1 MSYSKAHYL
10 SVFAPSLLLGF
21 VAALQLTGCGES
33 PAGLPSTGA
42 GAGGESAPGG
52 SSSMSG
58 GGSSEA
64 GETSETSQAGEA
76 GEATGGAHGQP
87 EGGSTANGGSPANGG
102 ATDGGGGSTSGGTAG
117 APSGGD
123 GGGAI
128 TAGSGG
134 QGGTLLEV
142 VIPPVCTFHS
152 DPPPDT
158 GSGGSGGAGGAVSV
172 GGAVGAG
179 GAAGA
184 GGAGGSGG
192 AAGPALTV
200 TLQVS
205 PFVGTYL
212 ADATGRTL
220 YTYGNDLPGDCHT
233 PPVSNCVTDCL
244 ISWPIFPAGARVLAA
259 GLNDAA
265 FGAIHRDDGTWQT
278 TYYGWP
284 IYYYKTDLL
293 LGQVAG
299 QGKAKT
305 WHIVEKKPAGVFIMK
320 PGSFR
325 YLADSAGHTLY
336 VSAADQPGTLLT
348 DPVSNCSG
356 SCLSTFE
363 PFHETNFSVVSSLL
377 TADFGSFVRPGKN
390 SIQVAYK
397 GMPLYRAATDL
408 KSGDM
413 NGTAVSGFTA
423 ALP

>member
-1 MSYSKAHYL
+1 MSYTKAHYL

-21 VAALQLTGCGES
+21 IAALQLTGCGES
-33 PAGLPSTGA
+33 PAGLPSADA
-42 GAGGESAPGG
+42 GAGGASAHGG
-52 SSSMSG
+52 ASSLSG
-58 GGSSEA
+58 GGSGEA
-64 GETSETSQAGEA
+64 GETGDSSQAGEA
-76 GEATGGAHGQP
+76 GEATGGSQGQP
-87 EGGSTANGGSPANGG
+87 EGGSTAIGGNTAIGG
-102 ATDGGGGSTSGGTAG
+102 VTDGGGGTTSGGTGG
-117 APSGGD
+117 AVSGGD
-123 GGGAI
+123 GGGVI

-142 VIPPVCTFHS
+142 VIPPVCPFHS
-152 DPPPDT
+152 NPPPDT
-158 GSGGSGGAGGAVSV
+158 GAGGSAGTGGTGGAGGTGGV
-172 GGAVGAG
+172 GGAVGT
-179 GAAGA
+179 
-184 GGAGGSGG
+184 GGSGG

-259 GLNDAA
+259 GLDDAA

-305 WHIVEKKPAGVFIMK
+305 WHIVEKKPPGVFIMK
-320 PGSFR
+320 PGSFK

-336 VSAADQPGTLLT
+336 VSAADQAGTALT

-377 TADFGSFVRPGKN
+377 NADFGSFVRPGKN

-423 ALP
+423 AVP